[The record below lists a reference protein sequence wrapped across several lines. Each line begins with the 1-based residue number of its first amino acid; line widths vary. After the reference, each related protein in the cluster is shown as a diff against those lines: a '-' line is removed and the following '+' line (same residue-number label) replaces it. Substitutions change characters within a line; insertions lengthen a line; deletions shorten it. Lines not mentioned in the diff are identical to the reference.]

1 MTQSAWKSPS
11 HETLLPCQTKNSAV
25 HMEVPDKIST
35 PTERVQPQ
43 TNQLQIKPA
52 EFLQTSHALLRWE
65 ESCWLQRCQNAVLS
79 YVQTPN
85 KLQKQLHAV
94 PSIVKKTLLRRPLSS
109 AVFSYVQTPNKLSK
123 RLHAADSIGEKG
135 LGATCL
141 TCCVFICTNPNQ
153 TAVLLG
159 KTFRYSPRGKKK
171 YSSIS
176 FNCARGQP
184 DGPANR
190 TEV

>member
-1 MTQSAWKSPS
+1 MGRKLLVA
-11 HETLLPCQTKNSAV
+11 TLSKCCSLIC
-25 HMEVPDKIST
+25 
-35 PTERVQPQ
+35 
-43 TNQLQIKPA
+43 TNPK
-52 EFLQTSHALLRWE
+52 
-65 ESCWLQRCQNAVLS
+65 
-79 YVQTPN
+79 QTP
-85 KLQKQLHAV
+85 KTASCSTFH
-94 PSIVKKTLLRRPLSS
+94 SKKTLLRRPLSS

-190 TEV
+190 TEVWTWFACSLYICQDRGNTLRVLCH